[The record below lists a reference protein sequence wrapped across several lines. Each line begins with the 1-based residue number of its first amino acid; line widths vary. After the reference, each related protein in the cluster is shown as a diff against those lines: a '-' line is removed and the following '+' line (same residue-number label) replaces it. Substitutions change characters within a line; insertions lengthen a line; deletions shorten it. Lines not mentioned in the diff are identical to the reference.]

1 MWTGIAFVRALHR
14 HPTGTPFKPAV
25 NLLCCPTL
33 CNRLRLLASAMTS
46 WQLAVEE
53 TEQRLFTFQHRWQR
67 QRLLQHSLLLW
78 RSLVLLL
85 KQQRQEAAAAEAW
98 HRTRFARAA
107 LQAWSVVAA
116 ATAAR
121 KVVTAAAVHAYEQRL
136 LRRKLLQ
143 WSLVSCASSAARVYY
158 QHGLLHKVLRAWQQL
173 AAASTAADLQLELH
187 HQQQQQQQQLPDT
200 PQVGVPNQPAWQEQ
214 ALPADFVQATQ
225 QQQPML
231 PGYLLQ
237 DAHPAA
243 QQQQQQPGGY
253 LSHGGTHAVDVG
265 SRVQGASSPRP
276 AAERYTSPAALGGG
290 TGDAVGH
297 PAVAWDS
304 MQCHSLSCPGTL
316 QQYQQLQAA
325 QAVAGL
331 SARVPPWLMPDKQT
345 AGMQTATQPAIMAV
359 LPVFLTTGGQDR
371 QQPSAAEPAQP
382 RAGKQQQE
390 SHGQQSAS
398 HGKTNSRAEA
408 APHSAAW
415 EKVSAAQHPSSSAAR
430 AATSGPLSAGQHSPA
445 KLKRALVQRTPFR

>member
-1 MWTGIAFVRALHR
+1 MNKGIAPVKAVHC
-14 HPTGTPFKPAV
+14 HIAGTPFKLSTCSVVPYCPI
-25 NLLCCPTL
+25 LCS
-33 CNRLRLLASAMTS
+33 RLRLMASAMTS

-53 TEQRLFTFQHRWQR
+53 TQQRLFTFQHHWQR

-98 HRTRFARAA
+98 HRTRRARAV
-107 LQAWSVVAA
+107 LQAWSAVAA

-121 KVVTAAAVHAYEQRL
+121 KVVTAAAVRAYEQRL
-136 LRRKLLQ
+136 LHRKLLQ

-173 AAASTAADLQLELH
+173 AAASTVADLQLELH
-187 HQQQQQQQQLPDT
+187 HHEQQQLLPDA
-200 PQVGVPNQPAWQEQ
+200 PQTGVSNQPALQEQ
-214 ALPADFVQATQ
+214 ALPADIVQATQ
-225 QQQPML
+225 QQQQQQML

-243 QQQQQQPGGY
+243 QQQQPGRY
-253 LSHGGTHAVDVG
+253 LSHGGLDAVDVD
-265 SRVQGASSPRP
+265 SRLHASSSPRP

-290 TGDAVGH
+290 TGNAVGH
-297 PAVAWDS
+297 AAVAWES
-304 MQCHSLSCPGTL
+304 MQFHSLSCPGTL

-331 SARVPPWLMPDKQT
+331 SERSLPWLMPDKQT
-345 AGMQTATQPAIMAV
+345 SGMQTATQPAMMALV
-359 LPVFLTTGGQDR
+359 LA
-371 QQPSAAEPAQP
+371 PSAAESAQP
-382 RAGKQQQE
+382 QAGKQQGSNGLQN
-390 SHGQQSAS
+390 AS
-398 HGKTNSRAEA
+398 HRQTNSRAETA
-408 APHSAAW
+408 SHSVAW
-415 EKVSAAQHPSSSAAR
+415 QKVPAAQHPSSSAAR